1 MARRSRPKER
11 SAVLGT
17 IKDEPPAAV
26 AQGAILDSA
35 CAPRSACVAGRDEG
49 MAVAIEQRN
58 TTLKKG

>member
-1 MARRSRPKER
+1 
-11 SAVLGT
+11 VLGT

>member
-1 MARRSRPKER
+1 MARRSRPNQR

-17 IKDEPPAAV
+17 VKDEPPAAV

-35 CAPRSACVAGRDEG
+35 CARRSAYVAGRDGG

-58 TTLKKG
+58 RTLKKD